1 VAPDMPPWLLHG
13 VIMLA
18 SVLNSE
24 RAIQVNIQIV
34 RIFTRMREIL
44 GSHKGLLQKLEKIAN
59 KLAEHD
65 DQILV
70 IFEYIKMLEQAKH
83 QMMEQQNRK
92 RLGFKR
98 MDED

>member
-1 VAPDMPPWLLHG
+1 MLSGVLH
-13 VIMLA
+13 
-18 SVLNSE
+18 SE

-34 RIFTRMREIL
+34 RIFTRMRKIL
-44 GSHKGLLQKLEKIAN
+44 GSHKGLLQKIEKIAR

-92 RLGFKR
+92 RVDYKR
-98 MDED
+98 MDEN